1 LAHISLIKR
10 LEREAKMKQ
19 AITVLMVLL
28 MGCVLAA
35 TAAEAEAV
43 KAPEGEALSP
53 SSNSVSTPLGWT
65 DYLLGTGS
73 GLTAR
78 KITFAFE
85 AFKETDPVRKPI
97 RREVQFATIYSGPRP
112 ASTKLESSVFSAN
125 LLYMTALN
133 VADYFTTRAALKYD
147 GMVEANP
154 IMRPFVKNDMVF
166 AAVKM
171 GFTVSNYFIMKRLFK
186 KNKPLAWAVSIATNA
201 VMSYVVVSNL
211 QKIQGA
217 QPRSICQ

>member
-1 LAHISLIKR
+1 
-10 LEREAKMKQ
+10 MKQ
-19 AITVLMVLL
+19 TITVLIVLL
-28 MGCVLAA
+28 IGCFLAA
-35 TAAEAEAV
+35 TAV
-43 KAPEGEALSP
+43 SGEAISAP
-53 SSNSVSTPLGWT
+53 AETSSAAANSITTPAGWAEF
-65 DYLLGTGS
+65 LPMES
-73 GLTAR
+73 RGLPAR
-78 KITFAFE
+78 KITLAFE
-85 AFKETDPVRKPI
+85 AFKETDPVLKPK
-97 RREVQFATIYSGPRP
+97 RREVQFATLYSGPRP
-112 ASTKLESSVFSAN
+112 ASTKLESTVFSAN

-201 VMSYVVVSNL
+201 VMSYVVVNNL
-211 QKIQGA
+211 QKIQSA

>member
-1 LAHISLIKR
+1 
-10 LEREAKMKQ
+10 
-19 AITVLMVLL
+19 
-28 MGCVLAA
+28 MGGVLAA
-35 TAAEAEAV
+35 TAAEAAAV
-43 KAPEGEALSP
+43 KVPEEGTLS
-53 SSNSVSTPLGWT
+53 SDSDLVSTPMGWP
-65 DYLLGTGS
+65 DYLPGAGR
-73 GLTAR
+73 GLAAR

-85 AFKETDPVRKPI
+85 AFKEADPVPKPF
-97 RREVQFATIYSGPRP
+97 RRDVPFATIISGPRP
-112 ASTKLESSVFSAN
+112 ASTNLESTVFSAN

-133 VADYFTTRAALKYD
+133 VADYFSTRAALKYE

-154 IMRPFVKNDMVF
+154 LMRPFVKNDMVF
-166 AAVKM
+166 AAVKL
-171 GFTVSNYFIMKRLFK
+171 GFTVSNYFIMKRLFN